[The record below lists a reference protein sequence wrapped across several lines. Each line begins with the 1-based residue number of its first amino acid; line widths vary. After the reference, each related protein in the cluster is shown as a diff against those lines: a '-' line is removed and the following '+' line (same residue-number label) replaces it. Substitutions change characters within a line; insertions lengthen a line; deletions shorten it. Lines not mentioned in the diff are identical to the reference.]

1 MIIFARAFVFTATP
15 MALIEE
21 PAARLAGYG
30 QKCGLLSESHRSG
43 SNAVDEE
50 LGGIRS
56 SD

>member
-1 MIIFARAFVFTATP
+1 MIIFARTFVFTATP
-15 MALIEE
+15 MAPVEE

-30 QKCGLLSESHRSG
+30 QKCRLLSESHRSG
-43 SNAVDEE
+43 SDPVDEE